1 MIINVKIKDKD
12 IKNESNLIGS
22 SILAKHLFLTNISRK
37 QILDLQ
43 SNGSVTTETKIWPVK
58 IIAFISIS
66 YNEM

>member
-1 MIINVKIKDKD
+1 MKIKDKD
-12 IKNESNLIGS
+12 IKSNLIGS
-22 SILAKHLFLTNISRK
+22 SILAKPLFLMNISRK

-43 SNGSVTTETKIWPVK
+43 SNGSVTTETKTWPVK

>member
-1 MIINVKIKDKD
+1 MKIKDKD

-22 SILAKHLFLTNISRK
+22 SILAPGFLCFFMNISRK